1 MADDID
7 TLDGLLARSDE
18 GWASFRRAINAVP
31 QDAWDDEVASGG
43 WTRRKM
49 LNHVRVWHE
58 LTASR
63 LASFRQTGTVPAL
76 EEDVDSINARAAA
89 DADVRSRELI
99 LSDLDRSY
107 ADVRSAIEQL
117 GDQDLTAADGWVP
130 NVIAGNTFGHYDEHR
145 ADLEVD

>member
-7 TLDGLLARSDE
+7 RLGELLARSDE
-18 GWASFRRAINAVP
+18 GWASFRSAILAMP
-31 QDAWDDEVASGG
+31 PDAWDDEVASGG

-63 LASFRQTGTVPAL
+63 LGTFRQTGDVPPL

-89 DADVRSRELI
+89 DADVRTRELI
-99 LSDLDRSY
+99 VADLDRSY
-107 ADVRSAIEQL
+107 ADVRNELGQL
-117 GDQDLTAADGWVP
+117 TDHDLTAADGWVP

>member
-1 MADDID
+1 MTDEIV
-7 TLDGLLARSDE
+7 TVEVLLRRSDE
-18 GWASFRRAINAVP
+18 GWESFRGAIHAMP
-31 QDAWDDEVASGG
+31 EDAWDDQVADGG

-58 LTASR
+58 LTAVR
-63 LASFRQTGTVPAL
+63 LGTFRQTGEVPPL
-76 EEDVDSINARAAA
+76 EEDTDSINARAAA

-107 ADVRSAIEQL
+107 ADLRNEIGQL
-117 GDQDLTAADGWVP
+117 RDRDLTLADRWAP
-130 NVIAGNTFGHYDEHR
+130 NVIDGNTFGHYDEHR